1 MHCDEG
7 FHEDSNWKARRLELP
22 SFNGLDVDDWILKV
36 EKYFSYYQL
45 SDKQKMEVSVVCL
58 EGEAM
63 MWCKYAN
70 QRLPMRRWEDL
81 KNLIL
86 ERFRP
91 FKDGDLYE
99 QWMSV
104 EQTGYRREF
113 VTRLN
118 YVDMVDEP
126 VMIGAFLRGLCEEVK
141 IELKLMGPTT
151 LDQAMDWAERI
162 DRKLECPSWMGRRRQ
177 EQGRNYP
184 LTIYKNQ
191 NMPKYP
197 NQPQFN
203 PNPNS
208 CDITLTLTLNPKLI
222 PTPNIPDSIINP
234 TQT

>member
-1 MHCDEG
+1 MVLGSKSEGNYKRQTQNRSQERGETTLEWVCRKENEVRHVHCDEG
-7 FHEDSNWKARRLELP
+7 CHEEPNWKARRLELP
-22 SFNGLDVDDWILKV
+22 YFNGQDVDDWILKA

-45 SDKQKMEVSVVCL
+45 SEKQKMEVSVVCL

-141 IELKLMGPTT
+141 IELKLIGPTM
-151 LDQAMDWAERI
+151 LDQAMDWA
-162 DRKLECPSWMGRRRQ
+162 
-177 EQGRNYP
+177 
-184 LTIYKNQ
+184 
-191 NMPKYP
+191 
-197 NQPQFN
+197 
-203 PNPNS
+203 
-208 CDITLTLTLNPKLI
+208 
-222 PTPNIPDSIINP
+222 
-234 TQT
+234 